1 MTTTHPKNSLERF
14 LNLFTEVKEGE
25 GTSAILFFLNVFL
38 ILTSY
43 YVMKPVREALILAGG
58 GAEIKSYAS
67 AGQALLFLG
76 IVPLYAGL
84 AGRFPRRQLI
94 NMVTTFFVGCLVFF
108 YLLALLKVP
117 LSDTFPRFKVIFG
130 VVFFLWV
137 GIFNMMVVAQF
148 WAFANDIYTPE
159 AGKRIFVIIA
169 FGASSGAVLG
179 GMITDVLIEPLG
191 VYQLLLVAGTL
202 LVGSLVL
209 TNIVDSRD
217 KADRHRTEDKTE
229 EVSQPFGKGGAFK
242 LVFKT
247 KYLLLIALL
256 MLFTNWVNTTGEYI
270 LGRTVQRRAE
280 ELVADPKVAEK
291 ANAYAYERLGESD
304 GKDESIAVITSE
316 YIQSYIEEYIGKFYA
331 KFYTG
336 VNLAGLLVQLFLVSR
351 IIKYLGIRIA
361 LLVLPIIALGGYF
374 VIAFIPIMS
383 IILWAKTAENSIDYS
398 LQNTVRHA
406 LFLPTTR
413 EEKYKA
419 KQATDTFFVRAGDVL
434 SAVLVY
440 VGTTWCAFQTSQF
453 ALFCIGLVIV
463 WFAMAVLIGIENK
476 KMTARPVDSP
486 TV

>member
-1 MTTTHPKNSLERF
+1 MTTTHEKNNLERF
-14 LNLFTEVKEGE
+14 LSLFTEVKEGE
-25 GTSAILFFLNVFL
+25 GTSAVLLFLSVFL

-43 YVMKPVREALILAGG
+43 YIMKPVREALILAGG

-67 AGQALLFLG
+67 AGQVLLFLG
-76 IVPLYAGL
+76 IVPLYARL

-94 NMVTTFFVGCLVFF
+94 SIVTSFFVGCLVVF
-108 YLLALLKVP
+108 YILALLRVP
-117 LSDTFPRFKVIFG
+117 LG
-130 VVFFLWV
+130 VMFFLWL

-179 GMITDVLIEPLG
+179 GMITDLLIEPLG

-202 LVGSLVL
+202 LLGSLVL
-209 TNIVDSRD
+209 INIVDSRD
-217 KADRHRTEDKTE
+217 KADRHLEQDKTE
-229 EVSQPFGKGGAFK
+229 EVSQPFEKGGAFK

-270 LGRTVQRRAE
+270 LGRTVQERAE
-280 ELVADPKVAEK
+280 ELAADPEVAAK
-291 ANAYAYERLGESD
+291 AHTHAHERLGKND
-304 GKDESIAVITSE
+304 AKDETLEVLTSE
-316 YIQSYIEEYIGKFYA
+316 YIQSYTEEYIGKFYA

-351 IIKYLGIRIA
+351 ILKYLGVRIA
-361 LLVLPIIALGGYF
+361 LLVLPVIALGGYF
-374 VIAFIPIMS
+374 VIAFIPIMT
-383 IILWAKTAENSIDYS
+383 IIRWAKTAENSTDYS
-398 LQNTVRHA
+398 LQNTVRHT

-440 VGTTWCAFQTSQF
+440 VGTTWYTFQTSQF
-453 ALFCIGLVIV
+453 ALFCVGLVIV
-463 WFAMAVLIGIENK
+463 WLALAVLIGIENK
-476 KMTARPVDSP
+476 KMTARPADSP

>member
-1 MTTTHPKNSLERF
+1 MTTAHQKNSLEKF
-14 LNLFTEVKEGE
+14 LNLFTEVKAGE
-25 GTSAILFFLNVFL
+25 GTSAVLLFLNVFL

-43 YVMKPVREALILAGG
+43 YIMKPVREALILSGG

-76 IVPLYAGL
+76 IVPLYARL
-84 AGRFPRRQLI
+84 ASRFPRRQLI
-94 NMVTTFFVGCLVFF
+94 NSVTSFFVGCLVIF
-108 YLLALLKVP
+108 YFLALLRVP
-117 LSDTFPRFKVIFG
+117 LGVI
-130 VVFFLWV
+130 FFLWL

-179 GMITDVLIEPLG
+179 GMITDFLIEPWG
-191 VYQLLLVAGTL
+191 VYQLLLVAGAL
-202 LVGSLVL
+202 LLGSLVL

-217 KADRHRTEDKTE
+217 KADRHQTEGRTED
-229 EVSQPFGKGGAFK
+229 VSQPFEKGGSFK

-270 LGRTVQRRAE
+270 LGRTVQKNAE
-280 ELVADPKVAEK
+280 ELAADPDVAEK
-291 ANAYAYERLGESD
+291 ASRYAYERLGEGD
-304 GKDESIAVITSE
+304 AEDETISKITSK
-316 YIQSYIEEYIGKFYA
+316 YIQSYTEEYIGKFYA

-351 IIKYLGIRIA
+351 ILKHLGIRIA
-361 LLVLPIIALGGYF
+361 LLVLPAIALGGYF

-383 IILWAKTAENSIDYS
+383 IIRWAKTAENSTDYS

-440 VGTTWCAFQTSQF
+440 AGTTWYAFQTSQF

-463 WFAMAVLIGIENK
+463 WFALAVLIGIENK
-476 KMTARPVDSP
+476 KMTARAVASP